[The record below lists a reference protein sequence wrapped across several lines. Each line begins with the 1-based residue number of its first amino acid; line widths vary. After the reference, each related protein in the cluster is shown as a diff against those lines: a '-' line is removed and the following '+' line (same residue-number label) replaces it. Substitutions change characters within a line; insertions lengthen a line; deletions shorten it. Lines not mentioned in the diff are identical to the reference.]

1 MNKNIINLVSKMDL
15 NKSADEKEIME
26 VENRIGVKLPI
37 QYKEFMLYSNGAE
50 GELGENSYLVIW
62 PIEEII
68 SLNEAYSVNQY
79 TPGILYFGSDGGDI
93 AYAFDIRNENI
104 SIIEIPF
111 ESIHIEDAQ
120 LCAYDFID
128 FIEKMYNE

>member
-93 AYAFDIRNENI
+93 ETLHTHLILEMKTYQLLKFLLSQFILKMHNCAHMI
-104 SIIEIPF
+104 SMI
-111 ESIHIEDAQ
+111 
-120 LCAYDFID
+120 L
-128 FIEKMYNE
+128 

>member
-1 MNKNIINLVSKMDL
+1 MNNSIINMVNSMEL
-15 NKSADEKEIME
+15 NKPADETKITE
-26 VENRIGVKLPI
+26 VENQIGVQLPI
-37 QYKEFMLYSNGAE
+37 QYKQFMLYSNGAE

-93 AYAFDIRNENI
+93 AYAFDIRNENVTI
-104 SIIEIPF
+104 VEIPF

-120 LCAYDFID
+120 LCAYDFND

>member
-1 MNKNIINLVSKMDL
+1 M
-15 NKSADEKEIME
+15 
-26 VENRIGVKLPI
+26 
-37 QYKEFMLYSNGAE
+37 
-50 GELGENSYLVIW
+50 VIW

-120 LCAYDFID
+120 LCAYGFND

>member
-1 MNKNIINLVSKMDL
+1 MVSSMEL
-15 NKSADEKEIME
+15 NKPADETKITE
-26 VENRIGVKLPI
+26 VENQIGVQLPI
-37 QYKEFMLYSNGAE
+37 QYKQFMLYSNGAE
-50 GELGENSYLVIW
+50 GELGENTYLVIW

-111 ESIHIEDAQ
+111 ESIHFEDVQ
-120 LCAYDFID
+120 LCAYNFND

>member
-50 GELGENSYLVIW
+50 GELGENSYW
-62 PIEEII
+62 
-68 SLNEAYSVNQY
+68 
-79 TPGILYFGSDGGDI
+79 LYG
-93 AYAFDIRNENI
+93 
-104 SIIEIPF
+104 
-111 ESIHIEDAQ
+111 Q
-120 LCAYDFID
+120 LKKLFH
-128 FIEKMYNE
+128 

>member
-79 TPGILYFGSDGGDI
+79 ILLEFYILVLMVETLHTHLILEMKTYQLLKFLLSQFI
-93 AYAFDIRNENI
+93 LKMHNCAHMI
-104 SIIEIPF
+104 SMI
-111 ESIHIEDAQ
+111 
-120 LCAYDFID
+120 L
-128 FIEKMYNE
+128 

>member
-79 TPGILYFGSDGGDI
+79 TPGILYFGSDGGDLHTHLI
-93 AYAFDIRNENI
+93 LEMKTYQLLKFLLSQFILKMHNCAHMI
-104 SIIEIPF
+104 SMI
-111 ESIHIEDAQ
+111 
-120 LCAYDFID
+120 L
-128 FIEKMYNE
+128 